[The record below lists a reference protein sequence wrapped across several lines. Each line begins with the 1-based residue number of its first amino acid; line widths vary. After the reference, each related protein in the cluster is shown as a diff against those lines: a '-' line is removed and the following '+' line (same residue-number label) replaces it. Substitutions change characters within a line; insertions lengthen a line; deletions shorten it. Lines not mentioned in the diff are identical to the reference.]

1 MHPDFPH
8 VRLGKAPVMKFFAIN
23 KDVLIMHGPQSGM
36 YKAQFECIIE
46 GCDGRACGTMK
57 EIRHKDRR
65 VISTTNLITHLRQ
78 LAPKCVKLFH
88 ALAEVEAASKNCIE
102 LNGETVVIMSFSE
115 AFSHHVEFMYLRSS
129 GMVSQKMTQLPEWRG
144 YVRGF
149 DARATFPHGV
159 TARQLAETVAELQR
173 LEFMERMSCKPED
186 LAARVAHLSAASA
199 GDAHLLQVDR
209 GHRRLLRRKLVL
221 ECEVAHGTL
230 VQGLLGATAPA
241 EWQQ

>member
-102 LNGETVVIMSFSE
+102 HNGETVVVM
-115 AFSHHVEFMYLRSS
+115 LGRPS